1 MHPVRNVEQIK
12 DLALNTLLGV
22 DEMVE
27 GYMALIKG
35 SLGISYMMDWFSSC
49 CVGLNPLEEVIEQFF
64 LLECR
69 REMLHAS
76 IILRRKQGKK
86 VHIRYLL

>member
-35 SLGISYMMDWFSSC
+35 SNLKDI
-49 CVGLNPLEEVIEQFF
+49 
-64 LLECR
+64 
-69 REMLHAS
+69 H
-76 IILRRKQGKK
+76 
-86 VHIRYLL
+86 